1 MHFITITPH
10 NWLTYPIGLIN
21 ICVSESAKAH
31 KKLAIIYY
39 DTISAII
46 EFVAGKINV
55 SKAWNGM
62 EENLE
67 NLDQDS

>member
-1 MHFITITPH
+1 MRVH
-10 NWLTYPIGLIN
+10 
-21 ICVSESAKAH
+21 ICVSGSAKAN

-55 SKAWNGM
+55 NKAWNGM